1 MWLEE
6 EYPKKDKLGKP
17 QTFLQEK
24 EWFNSWDDS
33 LELGVGCGE
42 LLPNNRRAHRLAGA
56 QQ

>member
-24 EWFNSWDDS
+24 EWFNPWDDS